1 MIRQMSERNINLFQ
15 ITALTHFKIMSQA
28 ESNESTLR
36 TPDFGDISFV
46 GNRVFTL
53 TEGLHGFEQL
63 RRFILVSEEA
73 TEPFKWLISIENPA
87 IGFPLINPMHI
98 DGNYRINEDIS
109 PNAVPMVVVTLTN
122 DYMETAANMKSPI
135 IFDCETMTA
144 RQTTLSGSGYS
155 HAFKLMSRKQSED
168 SDANMRRLYTAQ
180 FGIVDVAADNIL
192 TFAEGLL
199 GFDYLREFVL
209 ISVEETEPMKWL
221 ISLDEPSIGFPL
233 LSPWLIDPE
242 YDIRGQFDAS
252 SQAAFAVVTLVN
264 PQGKMSANMKAPI
277 IIGDDHSGRQIILAS
292 DKYSPTQEIG
302 GASA

>member
-1 MIRQMSERNINLFQ
+1 MCPQ
-15 ITALTHFKIMSQA
+15 ITMSQT
-28 ESNESTLR
+28 EENEDTLR
-36 TPDFGDISFV
+36 TPDFGDVSFV
-46 GNRVFTL
+46 GNHVFTFH
-53 TEGLHGFEQL
+53 EGLHGFEQL

-73 TEPFKWLISIENPA
+73 TEPFKWLISIDNPA

-98 DGNYRINEDIS
+98 DANYHIGEEIS

-135 IFDCETMTA
+135 VFDCVAMTA
-144 RQTTLSGSGYS
+144 RQITLSGSDYS
-155 HAFKLMSRKQSED
+155 HAFKLMSREQS
-168 SDANMRRLYTAQ
+168 NNGNTRRLYTAH
-180 FGIVDVAADNIL
+180 FGIVDVATDNIL
-192 TFAEGLL
+192 TFADGLL

-233 LSPWLIDPE
+233 LSPWLIDPD
-242 YDIRGQFDAS
+242 YDMRGQFDAS
-252 SQAAFAVVTLVN
+252 SQVAFAVVTLVN

-277 IIGDDHSGRQIILAS
+277 IIGDDRNGRQIILAS

-302 GASA
+302 GATAS

>member
-1 MIRQMSERNINLFQ
+1 MCPQ
-15 ITALTHFKIMSQA
+15 ITMSQT
-28 ESNESTLR
+28 EENEDTLR
-36 TPDFGDISFV
+36 TPDFGDVSFV
-46 GNRVFTL
+46 GNHVFTFH
-53 TEGLHGFEQL
+53 EGLHGFEQL

-73 TEPFKWLISIENPA
+73 TEPFKWLIPIDNPA

-98 DGNYRINEDIS
+98 DANYHIGEEIS

-135 IFDCETMTA
+135 VFDCVAMTA
-144 RQTTLSGSGYS
+144 RQITLSGSDYS
-155 HAFKLMSRKQSED
+155 HAFKLMSREQS
-168 SDANMRRLYTAQ
+168 NNGNTRRLYTAQ
-180 FGIVDVAADNIL
+180 FGIVDVATDNIL
-192 TFAEGLL
+192 TFADGLL

-233 LSPWLIDPE
+233 LSPWLIDPD
-242 YDIRGQFDAS
+242 YDMRGQFDAS
-252 SQAAFAVVTLVN
+252 SQVAFAVVTLVN

-277 IIGDDHSGRQIILAS
+277 IIGDDRNGRQIILAS

-302 GASA
+302 GATAS